1 MLVEIAFKIN
11 SLCTKD
17 KDVHFSNL
25 GFSQDF
31 IIENSNTGNIEQS
44 YAMVA

>member
-1 MLVEIAFKIN
+1 MFVEIALKIN

-17 KDVHFSNL
+17 KDMHFFNL